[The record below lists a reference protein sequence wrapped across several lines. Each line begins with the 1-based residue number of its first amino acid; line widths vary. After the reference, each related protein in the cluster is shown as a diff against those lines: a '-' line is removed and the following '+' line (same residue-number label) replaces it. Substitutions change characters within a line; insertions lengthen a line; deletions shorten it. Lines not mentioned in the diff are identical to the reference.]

1 MPLFIIFIIIPVI
14 EITVLIKVGGFLGL
28 LPTIG
33 LILLTAMIGVTL
45 LRVQGL
51 STLMR
56 ASESMQR
63 GGLPAKEMA
72 EGFLLA
78 LAGALLL
85 TPGFVTDAFGF
96 ALLTPGIRG
105 QLANKVLKL
114 ALEKGT
120 IVGGSTF
127 SSTSMGG
134 NPNAGPGGTQN
145 STGPGPESRSKGNGD
160 VIEGEYRR
168 EE

>member
-1 MPLFIIFIIIPVI
+1 MPLFILFVIIPVI

-28 LPTIG
+28 FPTIG

-85 TPGFVTDAFGF
+85 TPGFVTDTFGF
-96 ALLTPGIRG
+96 LLLTPGIRS
-105 QLANKVLKL
+105 QLATKILRL
-114 ALEKGT
+114 ALQKGT
-120 IVGGSTF
+120 I
-127 SSTSMGG
+127 
-134 NPNAGPGGTQN
+134 
-145 STGPGPESRSKGNGD
+145 
-160 VIEGEYRR
+160 
-168 EE
+168 

>member
-1 MPLFIIFIIIPVI
+1 MPLFILFVIIPVI

-28 LPTIG
+28 FPTIG

-85 TPGFVTDAFGF
+85 TPGFVTDTFGF
-96 ALLTPGIRG
+96 LLLTPGIRS
-105 QLANKVLKL
+105 QLATKILRL
-114 ALEKGT
+114 ALQKGT
-120 IVGGSTF
+120 IVGGS
-127 SSTSMGG
+127 MGG
-134 NPNAGPGGTQN
+134 MNMGRGPFQPGEGDDQR
-145 STGPGPESRSKGNGD
+145 PGPERRGPGD

-168 EE
+168 ED